1 MGINTENCYIFQL
14 TELREGIMENEFDK
28 VKQIICDMLDVE
40 AALVTG
46 DASVIDDLG
55 AGSIDS
61 IELIMALENEFG
73 IDIPEE
79 DAEKLVTVDDIVK
92 YIKSKI

>member
-1 MGINTENCYIFQL
+1 MDL
-14 TELREGIMENEFDK
+14 EFDK
-28 VKQIICDMLDVE
+28 VKKIIYEQLDVDE
-40 AALVTG
+40 ANITR
-46 DASVIDDLG
+46 DASIIDDLG
-55 AGSIDS
+55 AGSIDT

-79 DAEKLVTVDDIVK
+79 DAENFHIVDDIVK